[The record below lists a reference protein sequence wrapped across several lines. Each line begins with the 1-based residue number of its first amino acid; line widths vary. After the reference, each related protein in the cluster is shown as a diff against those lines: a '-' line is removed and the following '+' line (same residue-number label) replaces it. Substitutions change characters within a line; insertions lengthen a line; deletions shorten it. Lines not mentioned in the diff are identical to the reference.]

1 MTPQIMYN
9 EVGMYQCREC
19 DAMGP
24 SLPGIPHAEGC
35 VTGQVYDVRAK
46 LLEQAAVLWEV

>member
-1 MTPQIMYN
+1 MEPQIIFN
-9 EVGMYQCREC
+9 AISLYQCLEC
-19 DAMGP
+19 HAMGP

-46 LLEQAAVLWEV
+46 LPKRAAVLWEM